1 MCRLN
6 DESNKD
12 ESRIK
17 ENSTGYIITQFKG
30 LQEIVYG
37 NVIKLHSVEK
47 TDCLNVEIMY
57 QVRVM

>member
-1 MCRLN
+1 M
-6 DESNKD
+6 D
-12 ESRIK
+12 ESRMK
-17 ENSTGYIITQFKG
+17 EKSTGYIITQVKG